1 MIEKKNNETFGE
13 YIVRLRQSKGYS
25 QRKLAQ
31 LTGLSNTTIS
41 RIESGITEKP
51 DAETIKI
58 LAQSLDVDEEYMFM
72 AAGYIEKNEPSK
84 PDMPRF
90 TPKEERDIAK
100 RLEKM
105 REDLL
110 QQQGLMFYGEP
121 VSEEA
126 VESILAALEFGI
138 RQAKIINKKYTPK
151 KYRKDNNKE

>member
-1 MIEKKNNETFGE
+1 LL
-13 YIVRLRQSKGYS
+13 YILYFSYIKSKFTLD
-25 QRKLAQ
+25 KLSDI
-31 LTGLSNTTIS
+31 LNTTKATLS
-41 RIESGITEKP
+41 RYENGLRVPNIEFIRE
-51 DAETIKI
+51 
-58 LAQSLDVDEEYMFM
+58 LANVFNVSVDYLLGKTDVRNQEVVS
-72 AAGYIEKNEPSK
+72 NPN
-84 PDMPRF
+84 MPRF

-151 KYRKDNNKE
+151 KYRKNEKE

>member
-1 MIEKKNNETFGE
+1 MQTFGDRLKMLRKE
-13 YIVRLRQSKGYS
+13 RGMTGTELGRLLNVSKVAISNWENGNRFPDKDMLLKIAELFNVSVDYLLGKTDVRNQ
-25 QRKLAQ
+25 
-31 LTGLSNTTIS
+31 
-41 RIESGITEKP
+41 
-51 DAETIKI
+51 
-58 LAQSLDVDEEYMFM
+58 
-72 AAGYIEKNEPSK
+72 EPSISK

-126 VESILAALEFGI
+126 IESILAALEFGI

-151 KYRKDNNKE
+151 KYRKDNE

>member
-1 MIEKKNNETFGE
+1 MKQLRKEKNLT
-13 YIVRLRQSKGYS
+13 LD
-25 QRKLAQ
+25 KLAEI
-31 LTGLSNTTIS
+31 LNTTKATLS
-41 RIESGITEKP
+41 RYENGLRVPNIEFIRE
-51 DAETIKI
+51 
-58 LAQSLDVDEEYMFM
+58 LANVFNVSVDYLLGKTDVRNQEVVS
-72 AAGYIEKNEPSK
+72 N

-126 VESILAALEFGI
+126 IESILAALEFGI

-151 KYRKDNNKE
+151 KYRKADKKE